1 MKVLCLL
8 GSPRRKGN
16 SATLADR
23 FLATAQQ
30 CGATTETIFLNSLNN
45 RGCQACYACKTR
57 SEACVIQDD
66 LAPVLAAVHQADL
79 LVLATPVYYGDITA
93 QLKGFIDRTYSYL
106 TPDYLATADPCRLP
120 AGKKLLMIQTQGHP
134 DPTLFGD
141 IFPRYETFL
150 KWYGFSDLRLLRA
163 CGVGSGGAITVT
175 PDQLAEA
182 DKLATDM
189 VQG

>member
-1 MKVLCLL
+1 VKVLCLL

-16 SATLADR
+16 SATLADQ
-23 FLATAQQ
+23 FLTTAQQ
-30 CGATTETIFLNSLNN
+30 CGATTETIFLNSLNS

-57 SEACVIQDD
+57 SDVCVIQDD

-106 TPDYLATADPCRLP
+106 TPDYLTTAHPCRLP

-134 DPTLFGD
+134 DPALFGD

-150 KWYGFSDLRLLRA
+150 KWYGFSDIRLLRA
-163 CGVGSGGAITVT
+163 CGVGAGGATTVT
-175 PDQLAEA
+175 PDQLAEV
-182 DKLATDM
+182 KNLATDM
-189 VQG
+189 VKE